1 MRKENADTRQ
11 CNNRND
17 ELKHGTILKQSVSL
31 LIETLDAVLFQDDF
45 VRAEFGFV
53 QPIFEPER
61 RFVADCNSRDTLNS
75 RDMASSLRRL
85 KTRNLTPT
93 SLMVF
98 GSLAARHGLH
108 GQSEHTAL
116 ATDMAAPTCFVRSG
130 FGGMTCPESPP
141 LQLLC
146 HVYNRMR
153 DADSHS
159 YGPMCISRTK
169 ETEP

>member
-61 RFVADCNSRDTLNS
+61 CFVADCNSRDTLNLT
-75 RDMASSLRRL
+75 DIASSLRPL
-85 KTRNLTPT
+85 KTRNPYLA
-93 SLMVF
+93 SLIGFWVA
-98 GSLAARHGLH
+98 GRPSRPARSTGTHRLSHRHEVGILAG
-108 GQSEHTAL
+108 
-116 ATDMAAPTCFVRSG
+116 
-130 FGGMTCPESPP
+130 
-141 LQLLC
+141 
-146 HVYNRMR
+146 
-153 DADSHS
+153 
-159 YGPMCISRTK
+159 
-169 ETEP
+169 

>member
-31 LIETLDAVLFQDDF
+31 LTETLDAVLFQDDF

-61 RFVADCNSRDTLNS
+61 CFVADCNSRDTLNS

-108 GQSEHTAL
+108 GQSEHSA
-116 ATDMAAPTCFVRSG
+116 
-130 FGGMTCPESPP
+130 